1 MQASKS
7 KSQQFQSYK
16 PKTENDRL
24 QDILKK
30 NRLIN
35 RQDNQYVPPS
45 SSSEEE
51 NSSEES
57 DIIRNQ
63 ESDNDDVDSTEEYV
77 IQNEDDDNLLER
89 TDQALPPV
97 VITPNLTMFW
107 VGMFL
112 VLTLG
117 FLINVGMIYPT
128 VVSWSRNNN
137 ATGLIDLIKE
147 NIINASFNEGSDCM
161 SCTYDSV
168 SGEYTTHINGIM
180 HTDVNSEII
189 NQFSS
194 NGGIVIDNIDFDTTY
209 ITSSNQNTSILFENN
224 MEASNMLISNPPG
237 LISIPL
243 ETSSQ
248 LSTIGACPSSDILV
262 PSIYAYKQLTGS
274 DPPAY
279 YYICFCESTN
289 KYCHIL
295 SQTVV

>member
-1 MQASKS
+1 MQASS
-7 KSQQFQSYK
+7 SRSRSFRSNK
-16 PKTENDRL
+16 PQTDDERL
-24 QDILKK
+24 QEILRK

-35 RQDNQYVPPS
+35 RQDNKYVPPS

-51 NSSEES
+51 NSSEEMNNSEPLS
-57 DIIRNQ
+57 D
-63 ESDNDDVDSTEEYV
+63 DNDSIGSIDEYV
-77 IQNEDDDNLLER
+77 IEDRDNANLLKQS
-89 TDQALPPV
+89 DQPLPPV

-112 VLTLG
+112 IITIG

-128 VVSWSRNNN
+128 VVSWNRNNN
-137 ATGLIDLIKE
+137 ATGLIDLITK
-147 NIINASFNEGSDCM
+147 NIKNASSNDGSDCM

-168 SGEYTTHINGIM
+168 SGQYTTHINGIM
-180 HTDVNSEII
+180 HTDINSEIV
-189 NQFSS
+189 NQFSL
-194 NGGIVIDNIDFDTTY
+194 NGGITIDHVDFDTLY

-248 LSTIGACPSSDILV
+248 LTTIGACPSSDILV
-262 PSIYAYKQLTGS
+262 PSIYAYKKLTGS

-295 SQTVV
+295 TQTVV